1 MIYIREQSHAFLL
14 LQLLNVAGEFPASS
28 LSILGSE
35 RTLRELVLRMGR
47 KQEIRIGWNGH
58 TYDAQLL
65 CVSGKRGAFRTIR
78 LHRSALPILN
88 ELHPDALSHYLHAF
102 CNHAFTGKRGD
113 IERNHRVAEAI
124 AMMLVSGIEARPY
137 ALPPLA
143 ASGRQIIIPDT
154 PSFYP
159 AKMVKQQGGDAMNK
173 TGFTRMAGMLMAPG
187 LGYVV
192 YNTRSNAMKWHGDGE
207 RKAMQQCEEVARRNA
222 GVRDLRSSILLG
234 QTGSAALATLQAAAQ
249 RDGSA
254 AFERIYEAIHF
265 VPMQEEGKRMLRL
278 LCMPELQAKLS
289 AVLFPTRMRI
299 TGYADCDCDA
309 MDNGKYILSHLDGD
323 LARLLR
329 FCRAAR
335 EDPAHRYEVL
345 AFPFQAEYVKAA
357 DSVVSLRC
365 IEMETVHRA
374 VKQSIL
380 KE

>member
-1 MIYIREQSHAFLL
+1 MIYIREQSHALML

-28 LSILGSE
+28 LSMLGSE
-35 RTLRELVLRMGR
+35 RTLRELVLRMSR
-47 KQEIRIGWNGH
+47 KQEVRIGWNGH
-58 TYDAQLL
+58 AYDAQLL
-65 CVSGKRGAFRTIR
+65 CVSGKRGAYRTIR
-78 LHRSALPILN
+78 LHRSALPLLN

-102 CNHAFTGKRGD
+102 RNHAFTGKRGD

-137 ALPPLA
+137 ALAALA
-143 ASGRQIIIPDT
+143 ASGRQITIPDT

-159 AKMVKQQGGDAMNK
+159 AKTVKQQGSDAMNK

-222 GVRDLRSSILLG
+222 GVRDLRSAILLG
-234 QTGSAALATLQAAAQ
+234 HTGSAALTTLQAAAQ

-265 VPMQEEGKRMLRL
+265 VPMQEEGRRMLSL
-278 LCMPELQAKLS
+278 LCIPELQAKLA
-289 AVLFPTRMRI
+289 AVLFPARMRI
-299 TGYADCDCDA
+299 AGYADCDCDA
-309 MDNGKYILSHLDGD
+309 MDNDKYILSHLDGD

-329 FCRAAR
+329 FCRAAK
-335 EDPAHRYEVL
+335 EDAAHSYEVL
-345 AFPFQAEYVKAA
+345 AFPFQAEYVRAVA
-357 DSVVSLRC
+357 GVASLRC
-365 IEMETVHRA
+365 VALDKVTSA
-374 VKQSIL
+374 LKQLS
-380 KE
+380 